1 MKSRSSGF
9 HHVLFYPGLRIKWLV
24 SKRLMQMK
32 NIPFHRRGEHCSPA
46 LSGCNFLLKQFC
58 PLMRA
63 SNARPYKIW
72 GVCGQR
78 DVSRTRISMTFSL
91 GEGGPPQAGDEASL
105 FPRFK
110 ASSVGFAA
118 TFPQGESQAASSR
131 REYGGRAMLAPTRCG
146 DICGSRDEISAG
158 LSSSVSRR
166 SVAALL
172 LEPPSPLGKAKLR
185 AKTLLSREPQAVL
198 SFDTFLRG
206 LITCFRKDTEKIL

>member
-46 LSGCNFLLKQFC
+46 LSGCNFLLKQFF

-78 DVSRTRISMTFSL
+78 DVSRTRISM
-91 GEGGPPQAGDEASL
+91 
-105 FPRFK
+105 
-110 ASSVGFAA
+110 

-206 LITCFRKDTEKIL
+206 LITCFRKDTEKFL